1 MRDVIAIADRPGWEF
16 PLFVHVLGAML
27 LVGFLLAVLFALL
40 VAARRTDTPAQLTLT
55 RFAFRTLL
63 IGVLPSWV
71 IMFVGAIWT
80 EEEAPFDEEA
90 AWLTIGHIVAEP
102 IGLLG
107 FILATLFAG
116 LAVRRLKSDG
126 GSSGF
131 VRASTVFTT
140 ILVIAYLVAIFA
152 MTTKPD

>member
-1 MRDVIAIADRPGWEF
+1 VIAIADRPGWEF

-40 VAARRTDTPAQLTLT
+40 AAARRTDMPAQLTLT

-90 AWLTIGHIVAEP
+90 AWIAIGHIVAEP
-102 IGLLG
+102 IGLLW

-116 LAVRRLKSDG
+116 LAVRRLKRDS

>member
-1 MRDVIAIADRPGWEF
+1 MIAIADRPGWEF
-16 PLFVHVLGAML
+16 PLFLHVLGAML

-40 VAARRTDTPAQLTLT
+40 AAARRTDTPAQLTLT
-55 RFAFRTLL
+55 RFAFKTLL
-63 IGVLPSWV
+63 IGVLPSWLLML
-71 IMFVGAIWT
+71 ISAFWT

-90 AWLTIGHIVAEP
+90 AWIGIGHVVAEP

-116 LAVRRLKSDG
+116 LAVRRLKRDG
-126 GSSGF
+126 SSSGF
-131 VRASTVFTT
+131 VRASTIFTT

>member
-1 MRDVIAIADRPGWEF
+1 MIAIADRPGWEF

-40 VAARRTDTPAQLTLT
+40 AAARRTDTPAQLTLT

-71 IMFVGAIWT
+71 IMLVAAFWT
-80 EEEAPFDEEA
+80 EAEAPFDEEA
-90 AWLTIGHIVAEP
+90 AWIGIGHIVAEP

-116 LAVRRLKSDG
+116 LAVRRLKRDG
-126 GSSGF
+126 SSSGF

-140 ILVIAYLVAIFA
+140 ILVIAYLVAIFV

>member
-1 MRDVIAIADRPGWEF
+1 MIAIADRPGWEF

-27 LVGFLLAVLFALL
+27 LVGLLLAVLFALL
-40 VAARRTDTPAQLTLT
+40 AAARRSDTPAQLTLT

-71 IMFVGAIWT
+71 IMLAGATWT
-80 EEEAPFDEEA
+80 EVEAPFDEEA
-90 AWLTIGHIVAEP
+90 GWIMIGRVIAEP

-107 FILATLFAG
+107 FILATLFTG
-116 LAVRRLKSDG
+116 LAARRLKSDS

-140 ILVIAYLVAIFA
+140 ILVLAYLVAIFA